1 MAKEIWLAGKIK
13 QEYLRN
19 IQTTERSSIITIKTL
34 CVSDNTIHY
43 KETVDKLLKT
53 SLHDNFDQD
62 KQQKCRSQR
71 LTDHSKG
78 DTKSDG
84 AIPSVPIHLLDL
96 IRKGAG

>member
-1 MAKEIWLAGKIK
+1 MANEKWSAGKIK
-13 QEYLRN
+13 KEYLRN

-34 CVSDNTIHY
+34 CVDEDTIHY

-53 SLHDNFDQD
+53 SLHDDFDQD
-62 KQQKCRSQR
+62 KQQRGRSRR
-71 LTDHSKG
+71 LPDHSKG